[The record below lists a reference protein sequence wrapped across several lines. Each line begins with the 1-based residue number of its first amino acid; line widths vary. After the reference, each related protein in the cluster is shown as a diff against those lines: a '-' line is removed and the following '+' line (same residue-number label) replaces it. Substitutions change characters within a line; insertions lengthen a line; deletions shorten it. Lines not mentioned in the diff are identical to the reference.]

1 MAVSSA
7 NILNSQITDAD
18 HRSFATAI
26 HNLLIAIGLTQ
37 TADTGQANLATITR
51 PAASGVSGYEM
62 FRFNDTEQATLGCF
76 IKVEYGSSG
85 SSATIPGLRLSF
97 GTGTNGAGTLVNVVL
112 PVATVVGWDT
122 AADTAGTSRPAFAS
136 YAEGQFILTYGL
148 DAPNSRS
155 VFYHIGRPRTFD
167 GSRTTDGL
175 FWLSYGSVTV
185 GRARVVYRA
194 GGGGPAVLASTNALQ
209 IVPDLLGGQD
219 DQVGANVA
227 LWPMYIGVNGNL
239 RFGSLFGYRAA
250 AILIDAQQDISVFGG
265 SKTYRAMGSVL
276 AISGGATAIM
286 VPYF

>member
-7 NILNSQITDAD
+7 NILNFQATDAD
-18 HRSFATAI
+18 HRTFATAI

-51 PAASGVSGYEM
+51 PIAGSVSGYEM

-76 IKVEYGSSG
+76 IKVEYGSSA
-85 SSATIPGLRLSF
+85 SSVSMPGLRLSF
-97 GTGTNGAGTLVNVVL
+97 GTGTNGAGTLVNVNL
-112 PVATVVGWDT
+112 PVATVIGWDSVP
-122 AADTAGTSRPAFAS
+122 DTAGTSRPAFAS

-175 FWLSYGSVTV
+175 FWLSYGAVTA
-185 GRARVVYRA
+185 GRARIVYRA
-194 GGGGPAVLASTNALQ
+194 GGGGPALLATSSAIQ
-209 IVPDLLGGQD
+209 IVPDQLGGQD

-227 LWPMYIGVNGNL
+227 LWPMYVGVNGNL

-250 AILIDAQQDISVFGG
+250 AILVDAQQDISVFGG
-265 SKTYRAMGSVL
+265 SKTYRAMGSLL
-276 AISGGATAIM
+276 AIPGGVTAIM